1 MDCIYIEKL
10 RVDCRI
16 GIYDFEQKSD
26 QPLLI
31 DVTIYYDN
39 GRAADTDD
47 YAKVID
53 YALVADDIETLLKNS
68 HFALI
73 ETAAERIVGMIFE
86 KYGAEK
92 VLLKINKPKA
102 IEKAAAVGVIVER
115 TRNLVNEP

>member
-26 QPLLI
+26 QPLFI

-53 YALVADDIETLLKNS
+53 YALVAD
-68 HFALI
+68 
-73 ETAAERIVGMIFE
+73 AESD
-86 KYGAEK
+86 Y
-92 VLLKINKPKA
+92 LQ
-102 IEKAAAVGVIVER
+102 
-115 TRNLVNEP
+115 